1 MQWSMGL
8 NENLT
13 ENCFELAAG
22 SSFLKSILLLCLVR
36 DFAGFLKY
44 LQKMIIVKK
53 QKQNH

>member
-1 MQWSMGL
+1 MGL

-36 DFAGFLKY
+36 DFAGLLYY
-44 LQKMIIVKK
+44 LQSNVEKSTYHRFLVVKK
-53 QKQNH
+53 

>member
-22 SSFLKSILLLCLVR
+22 SSCLKSIIVLFLVR
-36 DFAGFLKY
+36 DFAGLLKY
-44 LQKMIIVKK
+44 LQSNVERST
-53 QKQNH
+53 